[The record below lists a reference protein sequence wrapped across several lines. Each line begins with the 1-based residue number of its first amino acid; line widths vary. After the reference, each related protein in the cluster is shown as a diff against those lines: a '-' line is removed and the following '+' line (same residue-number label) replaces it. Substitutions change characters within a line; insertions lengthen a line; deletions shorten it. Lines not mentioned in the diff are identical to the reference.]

1 VGDFMNDES
10 LRERART
17 VRSIADKADPFT
29 KKRLLDLAES
39 YDAKVGRPSRGTTR
53 LAASQNEIH

>member
-1 VGDFMNDES
+1 MNDEF
-10 LRERART
+10 LKARARE

-39 YDAKVGRPSRGTTR
+39 YDRRIGQPSRGTVR

>member
-1 VGDFMNDES
+1 MNDEF
-10 LRERART
+10 LKARARQ

-29 KKRLLDLAES
+29 TKRLLDLAES
-39 YDAKVGRPSRGTTR
+39 YEGRIGRPSRGTTR